1 LESSGEVKKKSVL
14 DVPRQDPNV
23 IEVNKHRETKR
34 CYNCRKTGH
43 LATRYS
49 KPRKERSEEVR
60 IIKEVTEDF
69 SKGKE

>member
-1 LESSGEVKKKSVL
+1 MESSREVKKKSVL
-14 DVPRQDPNV
+14 DVPRQDPNM
-23 IEVNKHRETKR
+23 IEVNKHRETRR
-34 CYNCRKTGH
+34 CYNYRKTGH

-49 KPRKERSEEVR
+49 KPRKERSEKVR

>member
-1 LESSGEVKKKSVL
+1 LESSREVKKKSVL
-14 DVPRQDPNV
+14 DVPRQDPNM
-23 IEVNKHRETKR
+23 IEVNKHRETRR
-34 CYNCRKTGH
+34 CYNYRKTGH

-49 KPRKERSEEVR
+49 KPRKERSEKVR

>member
-1 LESSGEVKKKSVL
+1 MESSREVKKKSVL
-14 DVPRQDPNV
+14 DVPRQDPNM
-23 IEVNKHRETKR
+23 IEVNKHRETRR

-49 KPRKERSEEVR
+49 KPRKERSEKVR

-69 SKGKE
+69 SKDKE

>member
-34 CYNCRKTGH
+34 CYNCRKTDH
-43 LATRYS
+43 LAIRYS

-69 SKGKE
+69 SKDKE

>member
-1 LESSGEVKKKSVL
+1 LESSREVKKKSVL
-14 DVPRQDPNV
+14 DVPRQDPNM
-23 IEVNKHRETKR
+23 IEVNKHRETRR

-49 KPRKERSEEVR
+49 KPRKERSEKVR